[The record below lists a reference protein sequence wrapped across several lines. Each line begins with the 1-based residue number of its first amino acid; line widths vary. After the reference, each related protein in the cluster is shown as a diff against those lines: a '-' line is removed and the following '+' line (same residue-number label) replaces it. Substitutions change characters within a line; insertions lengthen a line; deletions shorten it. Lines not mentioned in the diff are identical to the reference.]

1 MATNQDQIETQV
13 NDNTWVAPKLEVIDK
28 NIIQAG
34 GPGTTDA
41 GILS

>member
-1 MATNQDQIETQV
+1 MPTNPDHIETQV

-34 GPGTTDA
+34 AGGTVEY
-41 GILS
+41 GLFS